1 VRISKGSRLIRT
13 VDEWFLFAPPKGHA
27 EQWRDYRSAKELARY
42 WTMRTNADAG
52 EPLKRMLLPVFG
64 EVHLESAVA
73 ECEIKID
80 RFRGTHPNRDLVI
93 TARAREGTLCIH
105 IEAKAD
111 EPFADL
117 IGPYYDEGK
126 LRANSK
132 IPSRIDGLIGNVFG
146 GTLSADRRRLRYQL
160 LHASYA
166 ACLDAERSGAKAA
179 IFVVHEFRSLLS
191 NQTKMESNGRDW
203 SAFLSHFPE
212 LRSLKF
218 VDGNLYGPVIL
229 PPKAAGPRVPLY
241 FGNGALTFIDR
252 HCFLAAFALPSPIVA
267 IPNNPKHLAASDE
280 AERLVSAA
288 RVDDDS
294 AFELKLRPE
303 RLVEFIGQE
312 KAKEQLAIALEAAK
326 SRGEALDHV
335 LLFGPPGLGK
345 TTLATIIA
353 NELGVGF
360 QQTSGPALQIQ
371 GDLTAILTNLRER
384 QVLFLDEIHR
394 LQPVLEEKLYT
405 ALEDYKLD
413 IIIGQGPA
421 ARTHVMEIR
430 PFTFVA
436 ATTRPGLLSSPLR
449 SRFGILLRLEFYTDD
464 ELRFVVERSAE
475 VMGVP
480 IDRDGAAEIAMR
492 SRGTPRIANRLLRRV
507 RDYAQVRA
515 AGVIDRKTAQAALAL
530 LEVDAHG
537 FDELDRRLLR
547 TIIEK
552 YDGGPV
558 GLNTLA
564 AALAEEQDALE
575 EVYEPFLIQIGFLD
589 RTPRGRVATRLAYEH
604 LGIEMP
610 RKYGLF

>member
-1 VRISKGSRLIRT
+1 VDTAANKSDSKKINLNR
-13 VDEWFLFAPPKGHA
+13 A
-27 EQWRDYRSAKELARY
+27 SA
-42 WTMRTNADAG
+42 
-52 EPLKRMLLPVFG
+52 
-64 EVHLESAVA
+64 
-73 ECEIKID
+73 
-80 RFRGTHPNRDLVI
+80 
-93 TARAREGTLCIH
+93 
-105 IEAKAD
+105 
-111 EPFADL
+111 
-117 IGPYYDEGK
+117 
-126 LRANSK
+126 
-132 IPSRIDGLIGNVFG
+132 
-146 GTLSADRRRLRYQL
+146 
-160 LHASYA
+160 
-166 ACLDAERSGAKAA
+166 
-179 IFVVHEFRSLLS
+179 
-191 NQTKMESNGRDW
+191 
-203 SAFLSHFPE
+203 
-212 LRSLKF
+212 
-218 VDGNLYGPVIL
+218 
-229 PPKAAGPRVPLY
+229 
-241 FGNGALTFIDR
+241 
-252 HCFLAAFALPSPIVA
+252 
-267 IPNNPKHLAASDE
+267 E
-280 AERLVSAA
+280 AERLVSAG
-288 RVDDDS
+288 RVDEDA
-294 AFELKLRPE
+294 AFELKLRPT
-303 RLVEFIGQE
+303 RLREFVGQE

-353 NELGVGF
+353 NELEVGY

-413 IIIGQGPA
+413 IMIGQGPA
-421 ARTHVMEIR
+421 ARTHVMDIK

-515 AGVIDRKTAQAALAL
+515 QGIIDRPVAQAALTL

-610 RKYGLF
+610 RKLSLF

>member
-1 VRISKGSRLIRT
+1 MEVPRAKSKLNLNHGSGEADRL
-13 VDEWFLFAPPKGHA
+13 
-27 EQWRDYRSAKELARY
+27 
-42 WTMRTNADAG
+42 
-52 EPLKRMLLPVFG
+52 
-64 EVHLESAVA
+64 VA
-73 ECEIKID
+73 A
-80 RFRGTHPNRDLVI
+80 T
-93 TARAREGTLCIH
+93 
-105 IEAKAD
+105 
-111 EPFADL
+111 
-117 IGPYYDEGK
+117 
-126 LRANSK
+126 
-132 IPSRIDGLIGNVFG
+132 RID
-146 GTLSADRRRLRYQL
+146 
-160 LHASYA
+160 
-166 ACLDAERSGAKAA
+166 
-179 IFVVHEFRSLLS
+179 
-191 NQTKMESNGRDW
+191 
-203 SAFLSHFPE
+203 
-212 LRSLKF
+212 
-218 VDGNLYGPVIL
+218 
-229 PPKAAGPRVPLY
+229 
-241 FGNGALTFIDR
+241 
-252 HCFLAAFALPSPIVA
+252 
-267 IPNNPKHLAASDE
+267 
-280 AERLVSAA
+280 
-288 RVDDDS
+288 DDQ
-294 AFELKLRPE
+294 AFELKLRPT
-303 RLVEFIGQE
+303 RLAEFIGQT

-353 NELGVGF
+353 NELEVGF

-421 ARTHVMEIR
+421 ARTHVMEIK

-464 ELRFVVERSAE
+464 ELRYVVQRSAE
-475 VMGVP
+475 VLNVP
-480 IDRDGAAEIAMR
+480 IDEDGAAEIAMR

-515 AGVIDRKTAQAALAL
+515 DGNIDRATAQAALAL

-610 RKYGLF
+610 RKLSLF